1 MYILNFD
8 RPKEALQT
16 HHPAGTSVTLQLEYS
31 EMILI
36 EHALCEYKDQG
47 HLKDEDD
54 LFFYWQFH
62 ALRDILKQGA
72 PTSWI
77 AQHYK
82 MLFPKKDEFDEYIE
96 EKAKEQEKENK
107 GNGKGKA

>member
-31 EMILI
+31 EMVLI

-47 HLKDEDD
+47 HLNGEND

-77 AQHYK
+77 ADHYK
-82 MLFPKKDEFDEYIE
+82 MLFPKDQFDELS
-96 EKAKEQEKENK
+96 EKVKEKKEANENK
-107 GNGKGKA
+107 A